1 MKSLVYILQPA
12 FLFVL
17 TLLGMNGQPAF
28 AFEGPA
34 RRAHNGNPVVAES
47 PTVLLGTIT
56 WTGAVSTD
64 WHTAGNWSPATIP
77 TSGSLSG
84 DDVVIPVVG
93 NGRYPEVTAM
103 AFARSV
109 SIAGGA
115 SLTVKST
122 GNLLVNASTT
132 NGVTNAGMLTN
143 QGTLKVDS
151 SFSDGIVNQTGAMI
165 NNSGSLLVI
174 EGTGSRLK
182 NSGMVM
188 NTGTF
193 TVDGGLGIGLI
204 NYANA
209 TINNTGGTFKVQFG
223 ENIRVD
229 NYGAINNSANFRID
243 GALKGAGLINRA
255 GASVA
260 NTGGSFVVENGK
272 DLRVDNYGSITNA
285 ATFTIAGASGGMNL
299 INRAGAEVINSA
311 GSFKIENGVDTRVDN
326 YSKID
331 NYGMFTI
338 LGSGGGEALINRD
351 TITNRAGATFL
362 VESGKGRRLDNAGL
376 FANYG
381 TTDFGGGEIVNGNE
395 GILNRQG
402 ATILNAAG
410 ALMKGNNYNKR
421 FITNEGNLLSYGDLV
436 MHNFAGDNG
445 VLLNTATGVVD
456 IQDSLHIEG
465 YGGSVFGLVNHN
477 QFTLGSNGKIV
488 MPWGSGGRIQNH
500 AVFTT
505 AEGCIINAENSDS
518 HLIFNETTGTFTN
531 ECAIFFNNGPESK
544 IKNNGVYTHLK
555 GNFAFSGGTR
565 LLENNGYCR
574 IDVPFTL
581 FNGATTINPFMF
593 LNTDSLILG
602 DKCTFPP
609 VSSGILIYDNKPGAY
624 LYSDIAFDFV
634 SNNGFGFPEFLR
646 NRGKAIL
653 GPQSGLLAKGLGSAN
668 PIISNTD
675 TLILQGDIEIRN
687 FNAYAIGNTGYLE
700 HSGTFRSANT
710 GKVIQNNGGVF
721 INSGRIQID
730 SVANHALLLEGTQT
744 FTNTA
749 SGFISADFIIG
760 NGIKN
765 TGGSFINE
773 GLVDIGLKDTIG
785 LSGIENAGT
794 FTNKNRIRIGGNG
807 GEFGFH
813 GILNKSG
820 GLLHNMD
827 SIVIGGPG
835 LINGDAIVNESGAI
849 FNNDPCQAELIIAS
863 NNVINN
869 AGTFN
874 NDGRIVENAS
884 GNSSISSNTGLVQN
898 LNGGNFTIN
907 SGAPAIT
914 VSGDFSACAEVSGD
928 ISWSTFP
935 TFGVKDALV
944 SVTGAFSFSDLTD
957 VNGDYQVNPVSTN
970 CTVTPTKTIN
980 KFNGVTAADA
990 ARIQQHI
997 AGNAPLGAPFPRIA
1011 ADVNKSNSITTIDAG
1026 LITQALLGNPTANNI
1041 WNTSWRF
1048 VPDSHTFPN
1057 PNAPWGFPENVVL
1070 TGVTTP
1076 TTVNFTGVKL
1086 GDVTAPLADPSMRP
1100 EAVVLRCPDRPLAI
1114 NAGVEVPVSVEG
1126 FRDIAAFQFV
1136 LHFDTDALAFEGIT
1150 TPDGGL
1156 LRPEQFGA
1164 YNLEN
1169 GELRAVYAQ
1178 AEGSDLESGSAFFT
1192 LHFRAKTGGAMVS
1205 DLLRLNEDLLPA
1217 EAYTPEMF
1225 IKPVQLIFGQTT
1237 SSVEPAAGMPT
1248 LFAQPNPTRDRTNLH
1263 FSLPAGGEAVI
1274 RVTDMS
1280 GRLIVSQKANY
1291 AVGVYMLPVEF
1302 SKPGLYVAELR
1313 TAYGVQVVKVVVE

>member
-1 MKSLVYILQPA
+1 MKNLLNRLVSPA
-12 FLFVL
+12 LLYSL
-17 TLLGMNGQPAF
+17 TLFLVTTQAAF
-28 AFEGPA
+28 ALEAPS
-34 RRAHNGNPVVAES
+34 RPTHNDNPVHAET
-47 PTVLLGTIT
+47 PAVLLGTII

-64 WHTAGNWSPATIP
+64 WHTAGNWSPNTIP

-103 AFARSV
+103 AHARSI
-109 SIAGGA
+109 SLAAGA

-122 GNLLVNASTT
+122 GNLLVNASATD
-132 NGVTNAGMLTN
+132 GVTNAGMLTN
-143 QGTLKVDS
+143 EGTLKVDS
-151 SFSDGIVNQTGAMI
+151 AFRDGIVNQTGATI
-165 NNSGSLLVI
+165 NNSGSLQIV

-182 NSGMVM
+182 NAGTVT

-193 TVDGGLGIGLI
+193 SVDGGLDIGLI

-209 TINNTGGTFKVQFG
+209 TINNNGGTFKVQFG
-223 ENIRVD
+223 N
-229 NYGAINNSANFRID
+229 AI
-243 GALKGAGLINRA
+243 
-255 GASVA
+255 
-260 NTGGSFVVENGK
+260 
-272 DLRVDNYGSITNA
+272 RVDNYGSIKNGA
-285 ATFTIAGASGGMNL
+285 AFTIGGASGGKNL

-311 GSFKIENGVDTRVDN
+311 GNFSIEGGVDTRVDN

-331 NYGMFTI
+331 NYGTFTI
-338 LGSGGGEALINRD
+338 SGAAGGEALINRD
-351 TITNRAGATFL
+351 TITNRAGATFTI
-362 VESGKGRRLDNAGL
+362 ESGKGRRLDNSGL

-381 TTDFGGGEIVNGNE
+381 TTNFNGGDIVNGDE
-395 GILNRQG
+395 GIWNRQN

-410 ALMKGNNYNKR
+410 AFMKGGSYNKR
-421 FITNEGNLLSYGDLV
+421 FITNDGNLLSYGDLV
-436 MHNFAGDNG
+436 MQNFAGDNG
-445 VLLNTATGVVD
+445 VLLNTVTGIVD
-456 IQDSLHIEG
+456 IQDSLHISG
-465 YGGSVFGLVNHN
+465 YDNSVFGLVNHN

-488 MPWGSGGRIQNH
+488 MLSGAGGRIQNH

-505 AEGCIINAENSDS
+505 EEGCFIKATNSNQQ
-518 HLIFNETTGTFTN
+518 LIFNEATGVFIN
-531 ECAIFFNNGPESK
+531 ECAIELLSGSQAK
-544 IKNNGVYTHLK
+544 LKNNGVYTHLK
-555 GNFAFSGGTR
+555 GNFGLGGGTR
-565 LLENNGYCR
+565 LLENNGYCH
-574 IDVPFTL
+574 INVPFIL
-581 FNGATTINPFMF
+581 LNPGSVNPFLF

-602 DKCTFPP
+602 DKCTFPTFTNGTT
-609 VSSGILIYDNKPGAY
+609 VFDNKPGAY
-624 LYSDIAFDFV
+624 LYSDIAFDFDF
-634 SNNGFGFPEFLR
+634 FGDQFLR
-646 NRGKAIL
+646 NEGKAVL
-653 GPQSGLLAKGLGSAN
+653 GPQSVLLVNNIGGSN

-675 TLILQGDIEIRN
+675 TLILQGNIEIRR
-687 FNAYAIGNTGYLE
+687 FNPYSIGNTGYLE
-700 HSGTFRSANT
+700 HTGTFRCANSD
-710 GKVIQNNGGVF
+710 KAIQNNGGIFV
-721 INSGRIQID
+721 NSGSIQID
-730 SVANHALLLEGTQT
+730 SVFNHALLLEGDQT

-749 SGFISADFIIG
+749 SGTISASFIFG

-765 TGGSFINE
+765 EAGSFINE
-773 GLVDIGLKDTIG
+773 GLVDIGLTDTIG
-785 LSGIENAGT
+785 LSGIENSGT

-835 LINGDAIVNESGAI
+835 LINGDAIVNELGAT
-849 FNNDPCQAELIIAS
+849 FNNEPCQAELIIAS
-863 NNVINN
+863 NDVINN

-884 GNSSISSNTGLVQN
+884 GNSNISSNTGLVQN
-898 LNGGNFTIN
+898 LNGGVFTIN
-907 SGAPAIT
+907 SGSPAIT

-928 ISWSTFP
+928 ISWSTLP
-935 TFGVKDALV
+935 TLGVKDALV
-944 SVTGAFSFSDLTD
+944 SVTGAFNFSNLTD
-957 VNGDYQVNPVSTN
+957 VNGDYQVNPVSAN

-990 ARIQQHI
+990 SRIQQHI
-997 AGNAPLGAPFPRIA
+997 SGNAPLSAPFPRIA

-1048 VPDSHTFPN
+1048 VPDSYTFPN

-1070 TGVTTP
+1070 TGVNTP

-1086 GDVTAPLADPSMRP
+1086 GDVASPLADPSMRP
-1100 EAVVLRCPDRPLAI
+1100 EAVVLRCPDRPLAVG
-1114 NAGVEVPVSVEG
+1114 AAVEVPVSVEG
-1126 FRDIAAFQFV
+1126 FRNVAAFQFV
-1136 LHFDTDALAFEGIT
+1136 LNFDTDALAFEGIT

-1156 LRPEQFGA
+1156 LRSEQFGA
-1164 YNLEN
+1164 YNVEN

-1178 AEGSDLESGSAFFT
+1178 AEGSDMESGAAFFT

-1225 IKPVQLIFGQTT
+1225 IKPVQLVFGQTT
-1237 SSVEPAAGMPT
+1237 SSVDPAAGMPT

-1263 FSLPAGGEAVI
+1263 FSLPAGGEAVV

-1280 GRLIVSQKANY
+1280 GRLIVTQKANY

-1302 SKPGLYVAELR
+1302 SKSGLYVAELR